1 MQATT
6 VAARGLA
13 EAPYTIANFSLSLSA
28 KAKTVPSAKEKLKT
42 QIEDLN
48 TAISDMKIELGVDFV
63 KNSVRTASS
72 VREDYEYRAN
82 KHELVGYEVTY
93 NYSFQTADLDKVN
106 EIFDILTSLEKVR
119 VANPHFGLKPSQR
132 ERLSKKALKNA
143 FAKAQE
149 RFESECEILG
159 LNASDFEV
167 SNWEVTYHDSQR
179 GERVARGMAARHYG
193 NAVYEGAPIAAA
205 FAAGG
210 GGGGE
215 IDLVSGLAEV
225 VVNLEVGY
233 AKKSTQSVQA
243 KVVKEAKK
251 VSNGFDVPEGA
262 TYE

>member
-48 TAISDMKIELGVDFV
+48 TAISDMKIELGVEFV

-106 EIFDILTSLEKVR
+106 EIFDLLTSLEKVR
-119 VANPHFGLKPSQR
+119 VANPFFGLKPAQR

-143 FAKAQE
+143 AAKAKE
-149 RFESECEILG
+149 RFEAECETLG
-159 LNASDFEV
+159 LNPADFEV
-167 SNWEVTYHDSQR
+167 CSWEVTYHDSQR
-179 GERVARGMAARHYG
+179 GERVARAASARHYG
-193 NAVYEGAPIAAA
+193 NAYGLESAPIAAA
-205 FAAGG
+205 AMGGG

-225 VVNLEVGY
+225 NVNLEVGY
-233 AKKSTQSVQA
+233 ARKNTQTHKA
-243 KVVKEAKK
+243 EVVKKPSLSQENQNH
-251 VSNGFDVPEGA
+251 V
-262 TYE
+262 